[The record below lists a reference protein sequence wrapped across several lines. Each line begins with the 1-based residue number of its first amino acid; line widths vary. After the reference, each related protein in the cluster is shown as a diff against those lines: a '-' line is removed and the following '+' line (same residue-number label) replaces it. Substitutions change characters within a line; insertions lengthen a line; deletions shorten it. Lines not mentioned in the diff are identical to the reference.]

1 MGVITQSL
9 GAAGEYEEVEIPGM
23 PAALGGPAGTVLRRP
38 SPRPS
43 RRAVLHVHSS
53 SGPGV
58 PEDLARW
65 YTERGFHFYVTDLTA
80 PGGRRR
86 LARLRRRAVTAAR
99 FGTLDAARRHLTE
112 VDGIDSI
119 VISAQ
124 SAEALTVAL
133 WCDARRAA
141 EPADAV
147 ILSCPAFGRRLRHA
161 LRIACPVLVICPAA
175 EGAGQTGRGPAAGDA
190 AAETAGTGPA
200 LGGPAD
206 PSDRPGRSDP
216 AGSPGRSDP
225 ARTAQARPAEAAGR
239 ARAGGPR
246 PACDLAVAARRAGQ
260 PGAGGRRRTPA
271 AVR

>member
-1 MGVITQSL
+1 MGVITQSVA
-9 GAAGEYEEVEIPGM
+9 AAGEFEEVEIPGM
-23 PAALGGPAGTVLRRP
+23 PDALGGPAGTVLRRP
-38 SPRPS
+38 SPLPS

-53 SGPGV
+53 SGSAV

-80 PGGRRR
+80 PGGRRWR
-86 LARLRRRAVTAAR
+86 ARFRRRAVTAAR
-99 FGTLDAARRHLTE
+99 FGTLDAACRHLRE
-112 VDGIDSI
+112 SDGIDSV

-124 SAEALTVAL
+124 SADALTVAL

-147 ILSCPAFGRRLRHA
+147 ILSCPAFGRRLRHG

-175 EGAGQTGRGPAAGDA
+175 DGAGQAGQGTASGR
-190 AAETAGTGPA
+190 
-200 LGGPAD
+200 
-206 PSDRPGRSDP
+206 RGR
-216 AGSPGRSDP
+216 R
-225 ARTAQARPAEAAGR
+225 RAAGR
-239 ARAGGPR
+239 PGAGGPR

-260 PGAGGRRRTPA
+260 PGAGGGRPTPA